1 MLTTGSKLF
10 LGATVLSTVA
20 AIVYGLSTSG
30 GFGWLGV
37 MGLLSAAV
45 AFAFMFCIN
54 YFTRDGNVSAMS
66 EQVVSES
73 AAAQP
78 PAGRSMWPLIAAV
91 GVAAI
96 ALGAVSKPIVFK
108 AGVIV

>member
-10 LGATVLSTVA
+10 LGATVLSVVA

-37 MGLLSAAV
+37 MGLLTAAV

-54 YFTRDGNVSAMS
+54 YYTRDGNVSAMS
-66 EQVVSES
+66 EEATAES
-73 AAAQP
+73 PAARP
-78 PAGRSMWPLIAAV
+78 PATRSMWPLIATATQLSLIR
-91 GVAAI
+91 AA
-96 ALGAVSKPIVFK
+96 F
-108 AGVIV
+108 